1 MKLNT
6 LKIFIKLCDIGSY
19 SKVAE
24 EMNLTQPAV
33 SMQVKSLEEHFE
45 TELINKSKGTIYLTE
60 AGRIFYRQSREIL
73 RRWDKAELEIS
84 QLLNKDT
91 GRIKIGA
98 STIPGVYFLPDR
110 LAEFKKDYSNIKVDV
125 ISGDSQDMIE
135 ALTLGKVDLVI
146 IGKKL
151 NSDKYLAEPVED
163 DQLKFIVGVDHSLA
177 DKSEVELSDLMKYDL
192 VVREEGSGTRKVMLD
207 AFREL
212 GYSLKDFKVS
222 YQFGST
228 EAIISAVESGLGSS
242 FVSRMAASKAEKSGR
257 IKIVETPELN
267 LSRHLYLIY
276 EKGRLEEDIISN
288 FYNYLID

>member
-163 DQLKFIVGVDHSLA
+163 DQLKFIVGVDHFLA

>member
-98 STIPGVYFLPDR
+98 STIPGVYFLPDK

-163 DQLKFIVGVDHSLA
+163 DQLKFIVGVDHFLA

>member
-98 STIPGVYFLPDR
+98 STIPGVYFLPDK

-163 DQLKFIVGVDHSLA
+163 DQLKFIVGVDHPLA
-177 DKSEVELSDLMKYDL
+177 DKSDAELSEFIKYDL

>member
-19 SKVAE
+19 SQVAE

-33 SMQVKSLEEHFE
+33 SMQVKSLEEYFE
-45 TELINKSKGTIYLTE
+45 TELINKSKGTIHLTD
-60 AGRIFYRQSREIL
+60 AGKILYRQSREIL

-84 QLLNKDT
+84 QLSTKDT
-91 GRIKIGA
+91 GRIKVGA
-98 STIPGVYFLPDR
+98 STIPGVYFLPGR
-110 LAEFKKDYSNIKVDV
+110 LADFRNDYSNIKVDV

-135 ALTLGKVDLVI
+135 ALTLGKVDLII

-151 NSDKYLAEPVED
+151 NSDKYLSEPVED
-163 DQLKFIVGVDHSLA
+163 DQLKFIVGVNHPLA
-177 DKSEVELSDLMKYDL
+177 ESDKVELSEIIKNDL
-192 VVREEGSGTRKVMLD
+192 VIREEGSGTRKVMLD

-228 EAIISAVESGLGSS
+228 EAVISAVEAGLGTS

-257 IKIVETPELN
+257 IKIIETPELN

-276 EKGRLEEDIISN
+276 EKGRLEEKILKS
-288 FYNYLID
+288 FYNYLNA

>member
-19 SKVAE
+19 SQVAE

-33 SMQVKSLEEHFE
+33 SMQVKALEEYFE

-60 AGRIFYRQSREIL
+60 AGKILYRQSREIL

-84 QLLNKDT
+84 QLLTKDT
-91 GRIKIGA
+91 GRIKVGA
-98 STIPGVYFLPDR
+98 STIPGVYFLPDK
-110 LAEFKKDYSNIKVDV
+110 LANFRESYSNIKVDV

-135 ALTLGKVDLVI
+135 ALTLGKVDLII

-163 DQLKFIVGVDHSLA
+163 DQLKYIVGVEHPLA
-177 DKSEVELSDLMKYDL
+177 DKGEIELSELIKYDL

-222 YQFGST
+222 FQFGST
-228 EAIISAVESGLGSS
+228 EAVISAVESGLGNS
-242 FVSRMAASKAEKSGR
+242 FVSRMAASKAEKSDR
-257 IKIVETPELN
+257 VKIIETPELN

-276 EKGRLEEDIISN
+276 EKGRLGENIMKSFHN
-288 FYNYLID
+288 NLID

>member
-1 MKLNT
+1 
-6 LKIFIKLCDIGSY
+6 
-19 SKVAE
+19 
-24 EMNLTQPAV
+24 
-33 SMQVKSLEEHFE
+33 
-45 TELINKSKGTIYLTE
+45 
-60 AGRIFYRQSREIL
+60 
-73 RRWDKAELEIS
+73 
-84 QLLNKDT
+84 
-91 GRIKIGA
+91 
-98 STIPGVYFLPDR
+98 
-110 LAEFKKDYSNIKVDV
+110 
-125 ISGDSQDMIE
+125 
-135 ALTLGKVDLVI
+135 
-146 IGKKL
+146 
-151 NSDKYLAEPVED
+151 
-163 DQLKFIVGVDHSLA
+163 
-177 DKSEVELSDLMKYDL
+177 
-192 VVREEGSGTRKVMLD
+192 MLD